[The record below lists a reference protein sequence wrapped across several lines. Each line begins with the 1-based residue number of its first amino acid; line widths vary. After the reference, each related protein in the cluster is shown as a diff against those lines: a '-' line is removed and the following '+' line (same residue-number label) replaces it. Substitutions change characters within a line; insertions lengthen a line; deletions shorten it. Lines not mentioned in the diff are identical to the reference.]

1 MCWPLSKDLCFRF
14 DAGTTQRILT
24 NESDSDDWFISG
36 GKEYTVSA
44 PLKISFDDGE
54 EKHDNIFNKVPL
66 SPAPVAKIKISI
78 GPPRGDERSVANKFD
93 EEEGARAPRTQQQQ
107 LTGGGNVSSGG
118 GGGGGRDGD
127 GGERSEDASFI
138 DQQSFRIDHVAGGR
152 GGRGDFQDEQD
163 HQQGSLQKSSAL
175 FEFRRRR
182 RNQSVEQRV
191 RGDLRARNVSSTNGS
206 QFEIPVSTTADS
218 RRDGE
223 EQEVRER
230 DAQQMLALLLTIVC
244 VKGGGGG
251 GEEKTAASQPTI
263 SSDYIDSNV
272 DTGSREEVRTRDDNV
287 L

>member
-1 MCWPLSKDLCFRF
+1 M
-14 DAGTTQRILT
+14 
-24 NESDSDDWFISG
+24 
-36 GKEYTVSA
+36 
-44 PLKISFDDGE
+44 
-54 EKHDNIFNKVPL
+54 
-66 SPAPVAKIKISI
+66 
-78 GPPRGDERSVANKFD
+78 
-93 EEEGARAPRTQQQQ
+93 
-107 LTGGGNVSSGG
+107 
-118 GGGGGRDGD
+118 
-127 GGERSEDASFI
+127 
-138 DQQSFRIDHVAGGR
+138 
-152 GGRGDFQDEQD
+152 
-163 HQQGSLQKSSAL
+163 
-175 FEFRRRR
+175 
-182 RNQSVEQRV
+182 EQRV
-191 RGDLRARNVSSTNGS
+191 RGDLRARNVSSTNGN